1 MKEFQEEEGQIVI
14 YGAREHNLKN
24 IDLTIPRNSLTVITG
39 LSGSGKSSLAFDTIY
54 AEGQRRY
61 METFSAYAR
70 QFLGGMERPDVDKI
84 TGLSPVISIEQK
96 TTNKNPRSTV
106 GTTTEVYDFL
116 RLLFARAGEAY
127 SYVTGSRM
135 VKYTD
140 EKIIELI
147 QKDFAGKKILLLAP
161 VVKGRKGNYK
171 ELFEN
176 LRKKG
181 FISANTLYERLQH
194 LSPNTGILLTGWMQ
208 DAEGYLYDHEKVHH
222 NICQLAQTPVFSVT
236 DWGNNNIDYIGGYY
250 AESFDYGVLLSEL
263 ALRVLGGVPAK
274 AIPLQ
279 SNTQS
284 LGVHINETLLE
295 ANHLNIGNCNT
306 SRLYFYNRPPTFWT
320 KHRTLLLLCGGSLGG
335 GILIYLVIFTSLRFV
350 FYRKKLDKTQSEIDT
365 SMNNQEHLS
374 AALRVFLEAKNE
386 KESVE
391 KILQRMLKELEADRA
406 YIFEFDMQHNTSKNT
421 YEICADT
428 VPPQIEY
435 LQHIPNEDIPWLY
448 SQMQEDKLLITEDL
462 RVTQKIKFEKERHL
476 LLEQGI
482 ISMFVAPLH
491 VNNQLWGYVGVD
503 YVRQVRPCSQQDK
516 IYLQTLA
523 QILCIGIEHFRSEKR
538 NTQSKRRV
546 AELESLFSF
555 ASIQA
560 HIGVAQWNVSTRQGF
575 ATDQWFINLGE
586 TTRDITQVIDTY
598 RYMHPEDRTALL
610 QFIDE
615 AAQGQAHT
623 FGRHVRIRQNNEW
636 HWYKYHA
643 SLRDPHASG
652 EQVEL
657 VFLSADIDNLKKI
670 EANLIQAKA
679 KAEESDRLKSAFI
692 ANMSHEIRTPLNA
705 IVGFSNLLASEMDFS
720 EEDKAEY
727 TRIISVNNDILLQL
741 INDILDIS
749 KIEAGVMDFTENTV
763 ELNQFFQ
770 EIKSV
775 FQLKAKTGIEIKFI
789 PEQAEEY
796 AIKIDRIRLNQV
808 ISNFLNN
815 ALKFTRQGHIF
826 FGYRLREKDIYF
838 YVEDTGIGIP
848 KDQQASVFRRFVKL
862 NNFIQGTG
870 LGLSICSTIIDK
882 FNGKIG
888 VESEPEKGSTFWFT
902 IPRD

>member
-1 MKEFQEEEGQIVI
+1 
-14 YGAREHNLKN
+14 
-24 IDLTIPRNSLTVITG
+24 
-39 LSGSGKSSLAFDTIY
+39 
-54 AEGQRRY
+54 
-61 METFSAYAR
+61 
-70 QFLGGMERPDVDKI
+70 
-84 TGLSPVISIEQK
+84 
-96 TTNKNPRSTV
+96 
-106 GTTTEVYDFL
+106 
-116 RLLFARAGEAY
+116 
-127 SYVTGSRM
+127 
-135 VKYTD
+135 
-140 EKIIELI
+140 
-147 QKDFAGKKILLLAP
+147 
-161 VVKGRKGNYK
+161 
-171 ELFEN
+171 
-176 LRKKG
+176 
-181 FISANTLYERLQH
+181 
-194 LSPNTGILLTGWMQ
+194 
-208 DAEGYLYDHEKVHH
+208 
-222 NICQLAQTPVFSVT
+222 
-236 DWGNNNIDYIGGYY
+236 
-250 AESFDYGVLLSEL
+250 
-263 ALRVLGGVPAK
+263 
-274 AIPLQ
+274 
-279 SNTQS
+279 
-284 LGVHINETLLE
+284 
-295 ANHLNIGNCNT
+295 
-306 SRLYFYNRPPTFWT
+306 
-320 KHRTLLLLCGGSLGG
+320 
-335 GILIYLVIFTSLRFV
+335 
-350 FYRKKLDKTQSEIDT
+350 
-365 SMNNQEHLS
+365 
-374 AALRVFLEAKNE
+374 
-386 KESVE
+386 
-391 KILQRMLKELEADRA
+391 
-406 YIFEFDMQHNTSKNT
+406 
-421 YEICADT
+421 
-428 VPPQIEY
+428 
-435 LQHIPNEDIPWLY
+435 
-448 SQMQEDKLLITEDL
+448 
-462 RVTQKIKFEKERHL
+462 
-476 LLEQGI
+476 
-482 ISMFVAPLH
+482 
-491 VNNQLWGYVGVD
+491 
-503 YVRQVRPCSQQDK
+503 
-516 IYLQTLA
+516 
-523 QILCIGIEHFRSEKR
+523 
-538 NTQSKRRV
+538 
-546 AELESLFSF
+546 
-555 ASIQA
+555 
-560 HIGVAQWNVSTRQGF
+560 
-575 ATDQWFINLGE
+575 
-586 TTRDITQVIDTY
+586 
-598 RYMHPEDRTALL
+598 MHPEDRTALL

-727 TRIISVNNDILLQL
+727 TRIISVNNDLLLQL

-770 EIKSV
+770 EIESV